1 VSSPELESSSER
13 VDLPLPAE
21 RFDERDAMFSR
32 AALEPGTPAYAAAY
46 ARRPELKEVDDAIRR
61 LPELTEPGGTLFD
74 AGVMAETADLFAA
87 LERLEVDPTLLAAQ
101 SAALREAPEPSAH
114 IARAAL
120 RLGAVAAGWAPL
132 EPAFVYSHRGRF
144 AADWGAP
151 VRLDHR
157 HALVFLVEMDFDTMR
172 RAPSAEGMRES
183 ARQYRNAARISLH
196 LETLIR
202 AAGFDARHHYD
213 AHYDVI
219 LPPLAVLAGLGEIG
233 RNNILIAD
241 RFGARV
247 RIGCV
252 TTSMPA
258 RLATPRALGVRAFCE
273 ICMKCAKS
281 CPSGALTSGDR
292 EEVLGAP
299 RWPTRVERCYRY
311 WRQTG
316 TDCGICMACCPFSHP
331 DNALHNLVRRIVR
344 RAPWAHQALV
354 RGDALLYGRRWKP
367 GKGR

>member
-1 VSSPELESSSER
+1 MPSPKRLG
-13 VDLPLPAE
+13 LPLPTE

-46 ARRPELKEVDDAIRR
+46 ARRPGWKDVDDAIRS
-61 LPELTEPGGTLFD
+61 LPRLTEPGGKLFD
-74 AGVMAETADLFAA
+74 PDVMAETAGLFAA
-87 LERLEVDPTLLAAQ
+87 LERLELDPEWLAAQ
-101 SAALREAPEPSAH
+101 SAALRGASEASAH
-114 IARAAL
+114 LARLAL

-132 EPAFVYSHRGRF
+132 EPAFVYSHKGRF
-144 AADWGAP
+144 AAQWGEP
-151 VRLDHR
+151 VQLDHR
-157 HALVFLVEMDFDTMR
+157 HALVFLVEMGSDAMR

-183 ARQYRNAARISLH
+183 ARQYHNAARIGLH
-196 LETLIR
+196 LEALIR
-202 AAGFDARHHYD
+202 AAGFDAKHHYD

-241 RFGARV
+241 RLGARV

-258 RLATPRALGVRAFCE
+258 RLATPKALGVRAFCE
-273 ICMKCAKS
+273 VCRKCAES

-331 DNALHNLVRRIVR
+331 DGALHNLVRRIVR
-344 RAPWAHQALV
+344 RAPWAHRALV
-354 RGDALLYGRRWKP
+354 RGDALIYGRRWKP
-367 GKGR
+367 GRGR